1 MSNAF
6 SSKTK
11 PSRPR
16 WLLPALVALGA
27 LALYVATVAPGV
39 LPADSGEFQLAAATL
54 GIAHPP
60 GYPLYTMLGWAF
72 TRLTADNPAW
82 GLNLFSTLI
91 AAATL
96 AIVLLAAQ
104 ALPLGAKTPFT
115 RVVAPIAAVLALMGA
130 TTFWAQA
137 TTANI
142 RIFVALFTAL
152 IFWLGLRA
160 MAQPQPARLAWLA
173 LVTGLG
179 LSHHGSL
186 AFVAL
191 PVWGAVAWA
200 WLAEWRAKPARQAG
214 PVLGRDLGLVLA
226 AGIVGL
232 LPVLYLPLRGAPGA
246 PPHPEA
252 LVGFDA
258 VLNHALARGFG
269 GDMFAFARPAILPDR
284 LRILADILRIEF
296 GWPLVVLAALGFVRV
311 LLRGRVGLLLGGG
324 FALPAFV
331 AITYRAPQTVEYLM
345 PAYIAFAL
353 LIGAALTGDWA
364 SILPRLRLAGRRNV
378 VVAVRAA
385 QVVALLGAVI
395 FAVSNISALWPSYA
409 ALHQDDSTRQSAQ
422 AFLNAAPPDAPAFA
436 GWHQAT
442 PLWYLQYV
450 DGLRRDVGV
459 EYVTPAGAE
468 YYPTTWR
475 RGLEDATQRGPA
487 LATNRYPTYSDA
499 PFTLAPAGSGF
510 LAQRGDP
517 SILADAPPLDVRFE
531 GGLQLAAA
539 RWGQPPTASAES
551 SPPQPLG
558 SAGVEAGDALTVD
571 LYWRMTEAATSDLA
585 FYVHLIDS
593 DGHVVGQA
601 DVGRTASA
609 LEAGRAFV
617 TRHVVPVLP
626 TTAPGPY
633 RLVAGA
639 YRPTPDGPLDLAAG
653 PTPLADVQVTPS
665 SRPLVTSHPIRRAL
679 EGGVTLLGV
688 DWDTTIP
695 DQRRL
700 YLHWR
705 RDRADAPTSA
715 TLEVDGR
722 AVADVVVPDAAAGSL
737 LTTAVDLPPEGDVA
751 LVVNGHR
758 VFLGEPDDGERW
770 VSYGGKAALVDAR
783 AHREGRDLVVD
794 LTWLGLQPLLNDYS
808 VTVKARGDGW
818 SQANDGTPAG
828 GAIPTFKWVGGM
840 LVHDRHRLT
849 LPADAPGPINVT
861 VGLYDAFTTTP
872 LTVLDDRLLRL
883 GQGEEPT
890 ILVVE

>member
-1 MSNAF
+1 M
-6 SSKTK
+6 
-11 PSRPR
+11 
-16 WLLPALVALGA
+16 VAVAA

-60 GYPLYTMLGWAF
+60 GYPLYIMLGWAF
-72 TRLTADNPAW
+72 TRLTLDNPAW

-96 AIVLLAAQ
+96 TVVVVAVR
-104 ALPLGAKTPFT
+104 ALPLGPRTPFT
-115 RVVAPIAAVLALMGA
+115 RLVASLAATLTLVGA

-142 RIFVALFTAL
+142 RILVALFSAL
-152 IFWLGLRA
+152 LFWLGLRA
-160 MAQPQPARLAWLA
+160 MVQPTLGRLVWLA

-191 PVWGAVAWA
+191 PVWGSVAWSWIREA
-200 WLAEWRAKPARQAG
+200 RARQARQG
-214 PVLGRDLGLVLA
+214 RRRLGRNIGVVVV

-232 LPVLYLPLRGAPGA
+232 LPVLYLPLRGAPGV

-252 LVGFDA
+252 LVGLDA

-269 GDMFAFARPAILPDR
+269 GDMFAFARPSLLPDR

-296 GWPLVVLAALGFVRV
+296 GWPLVALAAVGFVRV
-311 LLRGRVGLLLGGG
+311 ILRGRVGLLLGGG

-345 PAYIAFAL
+345 PAYVAFAL
-353 LIGAALTGDWA
+353 LVGAALTGDWA
-364 SILPRLRLAGRRNV
+364 SILPHLKLAGRRYV
-378 VVAVRAA
+378 TMTMRVG

-395 FAVSNISALWPSYA
+395 LAVVNIIALWPSYA
-409 ALHQDDSTRQSAQ
+409 ALHHDDTTRQAAQ
-422 AFLNAAPPDAPAFA
+422 AFLAAAPPDAPAFA

-450 DGLRRDVGV
+450 DGLRQDVNV

-475 RGLEDATQRGPA
+475 RLLEDAAQRDPA
-487 LATNRYPTYSDA
+487 LATNRYPTYADA

-510 LAQRGDP
+510 MVQQGDP
-517 SILADAPPLDVRFE
+517 PIPDGAHAVDAAFE
-531 GGLQLAAA
+531 GGPVLATAQ
-539 RWGQPPTASAES
+539 WGQPPNTAGEPS
-551 SPPQPLG
+551 SPVPLG
-558 SAGVEAGDALTVD
+558 GVTVEAGDAMTID
-571 LYWRMTEAATSDLA
+571 LYWRMVEAAPSDLA
-585 FYVHLIDS
+585 FYVHLIDD
-593 DGHVVGQA
+593 DGRVVGQA
-601 DVGRTASA
+601 DVGRPASA
-609 LEAGRAFV
+609 LGAERTFV
-617 TRHVVPVLP
+617 TRHTVSVLP
-626 TTAPGPY
+626 TTAPGTY

-639 YRPTPDGPLDLAAG
+639 YQPTPDGPVALAAN
-653 PTPLADVQVTPS
+653 PVPLAEVQVAPS
-665 SRPLVTSHPIRRAL
+665 SQPLVTNHPLRRAL
-679 EGGVTLLGV
+679 EGGVTLLGF
-688 DWDTTIP
+688 DWDSTVP
-695 DQRRL
+695 NGRRL
-700 YLHWR
+700 YLHWQ
-705 RDRADAPTSA
+705 RDVSGALT
-715 TLEVDGR
+715 TVHLEVAGQT
-722 AVADVVVPDAAAGSL
+722 VAEVAVPDASSGSVI
-737 LTTAVDLPPEGDVA
+737 TTAADLPPEGEVA
-751 LVVNGHR
+751 VVVDGQR
-758 VFLGEPDDGERW
+758 VFLGEPSEGERW
-770 VSYGGKAALVDAR
+770 INYGGKAALVDAS
-783 AHREGRDLVVD
+783 AYREGRDLVVD

-818 SQANDGTPAG
+818 SQANDGTPAE

-849 LPADAPGPINVT
+849 LPKDAQGPITVT

-883 GQGEEPT
+883 GQAEEPA
-890 ILVVE
+890 ILVVD